1 METLFIIKPDAVRR
15 RLTGKI
21 LARIERE
28 GFEIIELKLL
38 KLSKKTAGEF
48 YAVHR
53 GKPFYNDLVKF
64 MSSGKIVVAL
74 LAHKDAVVHLRKIVG
89 ATNPIEANPG
99 TIRNQFGTSIQMNVV
114 HASDSKE
121 TAAQEISFFFGRKIR

>member
-1 METLFIIKPDAVRR
+1 MRR

-21 LARIERE
+21 LTRIGKE
-28 GFEIIELKLL
+28 GFEIIKLKSL
-38 KLSKKTAGEF
+38 KLSRKRAAQF
-48 YAVHR
+48 YSIHR

-64 MSSGKIVVAL
+64 MSSGRIVVAL
-74 LAHKDAVVHLRKIVG
+74 LAHKDAVAHLREIVG
-89 ATNPIEANPG
+89 ATNPREADPG

-121 TAAQEISFFFGRKIR
+121 TAAREIAFFFDRR